1 MIKTIQCQGTVVHI
15 SDTWRLMAK
24 GGITALIR
32 NMGSIGGW
40 VVSAPA
46 VFTFSKRCSVSHSV
60 GGWIDHRAGLAVW
73 RTGNVLHLLG
83 IKPRS
88 VGDPSCVTWLGS
100 ETLWLR
106 KIGSCKSLA
115 VVLLPDFCAP
125 ITSVCFGT
133 QPTPNNIMVYVHII
147 YTSVCFGTQP
157 TPNNLM
163 VYVHIIYT
171 YI

>member
-1 MIKTIQCQGTVVHI
+1 MIKTIQGQGTVVHI

-24 GGITALIR
+24 GSITALIR

-73 RTGNVLHLLG
+73 RTGQCVAPAWNQTT
-83 IKPRS
+83 RS
-88 VGDPSCVTWLGS
+88 VGDPSRVTWLGS

-115 VVLLPDFCAP
+115 VVLLPEFCAP
-125 ITSVCFGT
+125 I
-133 QPTPNNIMVYVHII
+133 
-147 YTSVCFGTQP
+147 TSVCFGTQP